1 MDVELGFRI
10 NWVSV
15 AIFLVLAIAI
25 ALHATQ
31 TFAQDAAQQGQVGRR
46 VIDDVA
52 STTRLVSM
60 PATSRAI
67 PCGAVFAMSALLN
80 LKPLWWFLLL
90 LLVPPLGLLLL
101 VVNLVVHRHIPGAI
115 TGQDAPG

>member
-25 ALHATQ
+25 ALYARH
-31 TFAQDAAQQGQVGRR
+31 
-46 VIDDVA
+46 
-52 STTRLVSM
+52 VSGGWM
-60 PATSRAI
+60 QPWISI
-67 PCGAVFAMSALLN
+67 
-80 LKPLWWFLLL
+80 KPLWWFLLL
-90 LLVPPLGLLLL
+90 FLVPPLGLLLL